1 MTDSN
6 KYIFIDIRNS
16 DEVLTKHFDDSKMTN
31 YYNIPMN
38 MIRFNRKSILSH
50 LEWVDVIYIVCN
62 SGRRSKFI
70 KSKYFADEPR
80 IVVDELLQFNK
91 IKEPGQYNYL
101 LENNRP
107 VTIWVDGTFKYNL
120 NNMTR
125 IVQVVL
131 GSVMLIVSSF
141 MIFHNLCSNN
151 YIWIMY
157 ILMIM
162 GMVALYSGITR
173 SCFMASLLMNV
184 IN

>member
-1 MTDSN
+1 MAASN
-6 KYIFIDIRNS
+6 KYIFIDIRGS
-16 DEVLTKHFDDSKMTN
+16 DEVLTMQFDSNKMEYQ

-38 MIRFNRKSILSH
+38 MIQFNVKTIIDH
-50 LEWVDVIYIVCN
+50 LEYIETVYIVCN

-70 KSKYFADEPR
+70 KEKYFKDEPR
-80 IVVDELLQFNK
+80 IKIDNNLSFNK
-91 IKEPGQYNYL
+91 FKMGK
-101 LENNRP
+101 NN
-107 VTIWVDGTFKYNL
+107 VVLADGSKITIWTTGTGKFNL

-173 SCFMASLLMNV
+173 SCFMSALLMNV

>member
-1 MTDSN
+1 MSKN
-6 KYIFIDIRNS
+6 IIFIDIRNS
-16 DEVLTKHFDDSKMTN
+16 DEVLTVHFDGSKMTN

-38 MIRFNRKSILSH
+38 MIRFNRESILSH

-101 LENNRP
+101 LENNIP

-120 NNMTR
+120 YNMTR
-125 IVQVVL
+125 IVQIVL
-131 GSVMLIVSSF
+131 GTIMLICGLMLYKIKSVPEG
-141 MIFHNLCSNN
+141 IKWVL
-151 YIWIMY
+151 
-157 ILMIM
+157 ILMGSM
-162 GMVALYSGITR
+162 ALFNGLTNT
-173 SCFMASLLMNV
+173 CTMARLLMNKL
-184 IN
+184 N